1 MDTSRTND
9 LAARFSAEVLPNVDQ
24 LHRVAHRYT
33 DQRCE
38 AEDLVQETL
47 TKAWAGFASFTPGTN
62 IRGWLIRIMANTAI
76 TNFRR
81 AGRRPAEVLADA
93 FTDDQLGAQAGHT
106 SIGLPSAEDQAL
118 SRVTDENLVRALA
131 VLPAPLRVAVWYADV
146 EGLKYREIALRM
158 GVPVGTVM
166 SRVHR
171 GRARLRFLLP
181 DVAERRGQDEVA

>member
-1 MDTSRTND
+1 MGTSRTND
-9 LAARFSAEVLPNVDQ
+9 LTARFSAEVLPNVDQ
-24 LHRVAHRYT
+24 LHRVARRYT

-47 TKAWAGFASFTPGTN
+47 TKAWAGFASFTPDTN
-62 IRGWLIRIMANTAI
+62 IRGWLIRIMVNTAI

-93 FTDDQLGAQAGHT
+93 FTDGQLGAHAGHT
-106 SIGLPSAEDQAL
+106 SSGLPSAEDQAL
-118 SRVTDENLVRALA
+118 ALIADETVVRALA
-131 VLPAPLRVAVWYADV
+131 GLPGSLRAAVWYADV
-146 EGLKYREIALRM
+146 EGLKYREIAVRV

-171 GRARLRFLLP
+171 GRTRLRFLLP
-181 DVAERRGQDEVA
+181 DMAERRGWDEVA